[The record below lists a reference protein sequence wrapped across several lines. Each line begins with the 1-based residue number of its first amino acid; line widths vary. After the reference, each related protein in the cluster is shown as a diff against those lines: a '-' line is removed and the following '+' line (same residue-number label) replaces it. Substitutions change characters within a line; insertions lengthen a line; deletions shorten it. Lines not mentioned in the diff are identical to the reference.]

1 MTSLS
6 MSQIRNSVKEMYPHS
21 ASWHLRVDRMFDQQ
35 VYAIYKEH
43 EEAEEKKEKANPK
56 QLSLF

>member
-6 MSQIRNSVKEMYPHS
+6 MNQIRNSVKDLYPHS
-21 ASWHLRVDRMFDQQ
+21 SSWHLRVDRMFDQQ
-35 VYAIYKEH
+35 VYAIYKQH
-43 EEAEEKKEKANPK
+43 EEAAEKAERESPK